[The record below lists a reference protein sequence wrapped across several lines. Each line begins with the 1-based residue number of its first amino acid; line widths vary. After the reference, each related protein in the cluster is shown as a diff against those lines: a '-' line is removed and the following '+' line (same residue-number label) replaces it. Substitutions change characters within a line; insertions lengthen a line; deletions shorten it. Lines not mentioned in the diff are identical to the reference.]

1 MDNFDHDEKTRT
13 RTSGNHDTI
22 FVLFKNS
29 ADQGTVSSISKKGPM
44 IQDNS
49 FIETV
54 ECQKQLKSGYT
65 GVRGKIPTN
74 FVLGNFSNTQSIEE
88 HASKKYF
95 IWVLARYFKEDTYAQ
110 SVPSFPATNSLLLQ
124 DSPKITITAQT
135 PILPF
140 PVTEYDTVFTCMTNF
155 QDVLKQLDL
164 PYGPLWSDEGVY
176 HIAKE
181 LQLLNPNLFQNIF
194 LGLGGFHTEKIV
206 LACLGTYL
214 KESGIEQILVENEIF
229 GPVAVNSVMS
239 GADYALGK
247 RGMSLIAE
255 AMSRLYISAFESSKV
270 SISYGLLKDH
280 F

>member
-1 MDNFDHDEKTRT
+1 MHKVYLHFLQQ
-13 RTSGNHDTI
+13 I
-22 FVLFKNS
+22 V
-29 ADQGTVSSISKKGPM
+29 
-44 IQDNS
+44 
-49 FIETV
+49 
-54 ECQKQLKSGYT
+54 C
-65 GVRGKIPTN
+65 
-74 FVLGNFSNTQSIEE
+74 
-88 HASKKYF
+88 
-95 IWVLARYFKEDTYAQ
+95 
-110 SVPSFPATNSLLLQ
+110 LQ

-155 QDVLKQLDL
+155 QDVLKQLGL

-280 F
+280 FQC